1 MNSAG
6 EQDERKTTAADHE
19 DWKSGGGGGSGG
31 WRAVGE
37 EGEEEEAEEVVVAK
51 VRMVS
56 HVSPCRCVLLLAD
69 LILSIL
75 LGEDQN
81 QQGINLNPEYIY
93 N

>member
-31 WRAVGE
+31 WCAVGE
-37 EGEEEEAEEVVVAK
+37 EGEEEEAEEVGVAK

-56 HVSPCRCVLLLAD
+56 HVSPPVACVVAGRLYSNSGA
-69 LILSIL
+69 SRL
-75 LGEDQN
+75 LGKKST
-81 QQGINLNPEYIY
+81 
-93 N
+93 